1 MFAMVR
7 GFWLMHMKRMYRLLV
22 SSFIVALLSGPLS
35 AGNSPGVRA
44 VTRPS
49 ADITLSFVQPGRIAQ
64 VPFKEGDTVKAGEML
79 VRQDDA
85 AEQVQ
90 LAQLKAQADDTTQ
103 IRASE
108 ASLAQKKVDLE
119 KLEKAAASNAA
130 TFLEVEHAKL
140 EVTIAQLSLEL
151 AKFEH
156 EIAGRKYEEYR
167 IRVEN
172 MQLKSPVDGRVEKID
187 VEVGESAN
195 ALADVIQV
203 VKTDPLWIEA
213 PVPLAEATGLKTGAT
228 AQIQFVDSGAA
239 ATAEG
244 RVISIGAVADAA
256 SGTLRVRIEV
266 PNKTPRP
273 AGEHVMVTFAGAGQ
287 KTTGQ

>member
-1 MFAMVR
+1 MFMR
-7 GFWLMHMKRMYRLLV
+7 RTCGLV
-22 SSFIVALLSGPLS
+22 LLSLVVTLLWRPSL
-35 AGNSPGVRA
+35 AGVSTGAGVRA
-44 VTRPS
+44 ITRPS
-49 ADITLSFVQPGRIAQ
+49 EDITLSFVQPGRIAQ
-64 VPFKEGDTVKAGEML
+64 VPFKEGDMVKAGDVL

-90 LAQLKAQADDTTQ
+90 LSQLKAQADDITQ

-140 EVTIAQLSLEL
+140 DVTIAQLSLEL
-151 AKFEH
+151 ARFEH
-156 EIAGRKYEEYR
+156 EQAGRKYEEYK

-172 MQLKSPVDGRVEKID
+172 MRLKSPIDGRIEKVD

-203 VKTDPLWIEA
+203 VRIDPLWIDA
-213 PVPLAEATGLKTGAT
+213 PVPLAEAMGLKSGMT
-228 AQIQFVDSGAA
+228 ARIQFVGSGNEASP
-239 ATAEG
+239 AEG
-244 RVISIGAVADAA
+244 RVIFVAAVADAA
-256 SGTLRVRIEV
+256 SGTLRVRMEV
-266 PNKTPRP
+266 PNRTGRP
-273 AGEHVMVTFAGAGQ
+273 AGEHVLVTFAGEGQ
-287 KTTGQ
+287 RTGQ